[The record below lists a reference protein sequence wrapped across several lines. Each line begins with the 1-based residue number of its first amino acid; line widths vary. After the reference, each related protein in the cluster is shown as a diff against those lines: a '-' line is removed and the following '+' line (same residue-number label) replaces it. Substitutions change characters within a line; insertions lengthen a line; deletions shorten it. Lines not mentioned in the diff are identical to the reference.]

1 MNHLS
6 LGAAGA
12 FTYSGQL
19 TPGSNGY
26 FLGGGGGTL
35 TFSSQLL
42 GANSLT
48 VNGNVVLTASNN
60 YSGTTTIASGVLQ
73 LSTPA
78 ALYAGNTANW
88 TAANINVASGAG
100 LAVNF
105 GGPGDFTAAN
115 VNTLLTNLS
124 TVVGGGLHGGASFGF
139 DTTNAVGAATYP
151 DAIGDSINGPVAVS
165 KLGVGTLVLSA
176 NNTYSG
182 GTTLGAGVLQ
192 MAASGSL
199 GGGSINFQGGTL
211 QYGPGV
217 TLDVSSQIAPLAG
230 GRAASIDTNG
240 NDVTFSADQRRRR
253 PDQGR
258 RGYVDAYLAE
268 LVHRRHDH
276 QRRGAFP

>member
-1 MNHLS
+1 M
-6 LGAAGA
+6 
-12 FTYSGQL
+12 
-19 TPGSNGY
+19 
-26 FLGGGGGTL
+26 
-35 TFSSQLL
+35 
-42 GANSLT
+42 T

-217 TLDVSSQIAPLAG
+217 TLERLLPD
-230 GRAASIDTNG
+230 RAAGRRPGGEHRHQRQRRDLQR
-240 NDVTFSADQRRRR
+240 ADQRRRR

-276 QRRGAFP
+276 QRRGALRDRFRGALR